1 MWLTGHIGQR
11 ERALRLKYTTGL
23 DDDELDELTEQVERL
38 LTEPWNKPT
47 GRPRKLSLRKA
58 VAVTCGYQRQNVI
71 QEVLGEMFG
80 VSQETVS
87 PLITFIVPLVA
98 QATRPFVPTEQEA
111 VERVTGQVCLLDGS
125 LDPCWSYA
133 GHDQL
138 WAGKHA
144 TTGHNFQGITD
155 LRGNICYGG
164 DPRPGSV
171 HDSATVKQTPVAG
184 ILAHAS
190 GVIADKGYQGC
201 GYLAPRKKPR
211 GGELSV
217 GDKRGNANLSRL
229 RAPVERAIV
238 CLKSWRV
245 LHADYRRPY
254 RTHLT
259 SFRATVGLF

>member
-1 MWLTGHIGQR
+1 M
-11 ERALRLKYTTGL
+11 RLKYTTGL

-38 LTEPWNKPT
+38 LTEPWQKPT
-47 GRPRKLSLRKA
+47 GRPRRLSLRKA
-58 VAVTCGYQRQNVI
+58 VAVTCGDQRQNVI
-71 QEVLGEMFG
+71 QEVAGEMFG
-80 VSQETVS
+80 VPQETVS
-87 PLITFIVPLVA
+87 QVISVVLPLIA
-98 QATRPFVPTEQEA
+98 QATRPFGPTEQEA
-111 VERVTGQVCLLDGS
+111 VERVTGQVCLLGGS

-138 WAGKHA
+138 WAGEHA

-190 GVIADKGYQGC
+190 GVIAVKGYQGC
-201 GYLAPRKKPR
+201 GYLAPPKKPR

-259 SFRATVGLF
+259 SFRATVGLFFFKLSFQ